1 MNPKTAIETA
11 EARRAERQKGAQQKT
26 MKEAASQYQLDRR
39 RLIYWTRGIVQGA
52 ASAQAIGLVEHFL
65 AGI

>member
-1 MNPKTAIETA
+1 MNPKTVIETA

-39 RLIYWTRGIVQGA
+39 CRQLCIQIDLLDAWHCTRCGISSGNRF
-52 ASAQAIGLVEHFL
+52 G
-65 AGI
+65 